1 MIGASLLERTTATGR
16 SWDPKL
22 ICAVALCLVF
32 LTGAAAGAIVMDLRV
47 HDRLRPPVFDT
58 AAGKAAYFERL
69 RRELD
74 LTPAQSEQIQSV
86 LNDFWQYYRTV
97 MSDSKQRVE
106 QLLNEEQKRKF
117 DRMLQQQLA
126 R

>member
-1 MIGASLLERTTATGR
+1 MIGANLLESTTLKR
-16 SWDPKL
+16 SWDPRVVCVVML
-22 ICAVALCLVF
+22 ALVF

-58 AAGKAAYFERL
+58 PAGKAAYFERL

-74 LTPAQSEQIQSV
+74 LTPAQSDQMESI
-86 LNDFWQYYRTV
+86 LTDFWQYYRTV
-97 MSDSKQRVE
+97 MTDSKHRVE
-106 QLLNEEQKRKF
+106 QLLTEEQRQKF
-117 DRMLQQQLA
+117 NRLLQQQLT